1 MRHHTAIPFHH
12 LTLPAAGTLFA
23 VCASAILA
31 QEVTPLS
38 GTKPLTMPGDLSAQ
52 MVEGID
58 RFLLHEIGN
67 SIDGRKQYWHR
78 DLASPDAYNQSVEP
92 NRQHLRAI
100 IGAVDKRTPMTGLE
114 LVGTTRQPAKVAE
127 TDRFTVFAVRWPV
140 LTGVQGEGLLLEPK
154 GGIKARVVVI
164 PDADQTPEMIC
175 GLAPGVNPE
184 SQTARRLAE
193 AGCQV
198 VVPMLIDRR
207 DNWSGSEVLNRFT
220 NQPHREWI
228 YRQSF
233 DLGRHIVGYEV
244 QKVLALID
252 WFAAENSQLQTT
264 NPKLAVAGYAEG
276 GMLALYA
283 AALDPRIQAT
293 LVSGYFDARQ
303 RSWEEP
309 IYRNLFGLLRE
320 FGDAELASL
329 VYPRT
334 LIVEHSQSPTLDG
347 SPKPHDNRGGAAPC
361 KWGTP
366 DFASVEQEVA
376 RAKTM
381 CGQAPLFIH
390 GNEGSTTGP
399 GSSRSLQE
407 LLKATGVTGQPAEVP
422 VTPLADARRGFSVD
436 DRQRRQ
442 VKELEDFTQNL
453 LRIATYEREKTYWN
467 QLKAPDEATW
477 NTARKS
483 WRTNFWEDVIG
494 KFSPATAP
502 TNARSRKILETDK
515 VTGYDVVMDVWPDVY
530 AWGVLLL
537 PKDLKPGERRP
548 VVVCQHGLE
557 GVPLDTI
564 TEDQKSN
571 AYGAY
576 KAFSLRLAERGF
588 VVFAPHNPYRGTD
601 KFRTLQRKANPLGK
615 HLFSVIFAQH
625 ERILDWLSEQPFVDA
640 KRIGFYG
647 LSYGGK
653 SAMRIPAVCDRYCLS
668 ICSADF
674 NEWVWKNATVDWR
687 SSYMFTGEYEIYEWN
702 LGHTFNYAE
711 MATLIAPRPFM
722 VERGHDDGVGID
734 EWVSFEFAK
743 IRRFY
748 NKAGIGDRAEIE
760 YFNGPHTING
770 QGTYEF
776 LHKHL
781 NWPKR

>member
-1 MRHHTAIPFHH
+1 MPHQPATPFRHF
-12 LTLPAAGTLFA
+12 TLPTIFTGLMIFA
-23 VCASAILA
+23 TTTFA
-31 QEVTPLS
+31 QEVTPLA

-58 RFLLHEIGN
+58 RFLLREIGK
-67 SIDGRKQYWHR
+67 SIEGRKQYWQR
-78 DLASPDAYNQSVEP
+78 DLSSPDAYNKSVEP

-100 IGAVDKRTPMTGLE
+100 IGAVDKRVPMTGLE
-114 LVGTTRQPAKVAE
+114 LVGTTSQPSKVAE
-127 TDRFTVFAVRWPV
+127 TDRFTVHAVRWPV
-140 LTGVQGEGLLLEPK
+140 LEGVHGEGLLLEPK

-164 PDADQTPEMIC
+164 PDADQTPEMIA

-207 DNWSGSEVLNRFT
+207 DNWSGSELLNRFT

-233 DLGRHIVGYEV
+233 EMGRHIIGYEV
-244 QKVLALID
+244 QKVLAVID
-252 WFAAENSQLQTT
+252 WFSAEDSKLQTP
-264 NPKLAVAGYAEG
+264 NFKLAVFGYGEG
-276 GMLALYA
+276 GLLALHA
-283 AALDPRIQAT
+283 AALDPRIKAAV
-293 LVSGYFDARQ
+293 VSGYFDSRQ

-309 IYRNLFGLLRE
+309 LYRNMFGLLRE

-329 VYPRT
+329 VHPRT
-334 LIVEHSQSPTLDG
+334 LIVEYSPSPTLDG
-347 SPKPHDNRGGAAPC
+347 SPKPHDGRGGAAPC

-366 DFASVEQEVA
+366 DFTSVEQEVA
-376 RAKTM
+376 RAKTLS
-381 CGQAPLFIH
+381 GQAPGFIH

-399 GSSRSLQE
+399 GSSRTIQE
-407 LLKATGVTGQPAEVP
+407 LFSAFGFAGQIAALS
-422 VTPLADARRGFSVD
+422 VTPLTDARLGFSVD
-436 DRQRRQ
+436 DRQHRQ
-442 VKELEDFTQNL
+442 VKELEDFTQHL
-453 LRIATYEREKTYWN
+453 LRIATYEREKTYWT
-467 QLKAPDEATW
+467 QLKAPDAVTW
-477 NTARKS
+477 GTARKS
-483 WRTNFWEDVIG
+483 WQTNFWENVMG
-494 KFSPATAP
+494 KFTPATLP
-502 TNARSRKILETDK
+502 INPRSRKILETDK

-564 TEDQKSN
+564 NDDPKSQ
-571 AYGAY
+571 AYAPY

-722 VERGHDDGVGID
+722 VERGHDDGVGLD

-776 LHKHL
+776 LHRHM
-781 NWPKR
+781 NWPKK

>member
-1 MRHHTAIPFHH
+1 MSNPPAPRFRNLTRPVMLAGLIWCTA
-12 LTLPAAGTLFA
+12 TT
-23 VCASAILA
+23 VA
-31 QEVTPLS
+31 QDVTPLS
-38 GTKPLTMPGDLSAQ
+38 GTKPLTMTGDLSAQ

-58 RFLLHEIGN
+58 RFLLREIGK
-67 SIDGRKQYWHR
+67 SIAGRAQYWQR
-78 DLASPDAYNQSVEP
+78 ARSSPEAYTQSVEP
-92 NRQHLRAI
+92 NRQRLRAI
-100 IGAVDKRTPMTGLE
+100 IGAVDKRLPMTGLE
-114 LVGTTRQPAKVAE
+114 LVGTTSQPAKVAE

-140 LTGVQGEGLLLEPK
+140 LDGVQGEGLLLEPK
-154 GGIKARVVVI
+154 GGLKGRVVVI
-164 PDADQTPEMIC
+164 PDADQTPEMIV
-175 GLAPGVNPE
+175 GLAPGVKPE

-193 AGCQV
+193 AGYQV
-198 VVPMLIDRR
+198 VVPVLIDRR
-207 DNWSGSEVLNRFT
+207 DNWSGSESLNRFT

-228 YRQSF
+228 YRQAF
-233 DLGRHIVGYEV
+233 EMGRHIIGYEV
-244 QKVLALID
+244 QKVLAVID
-252 WFAAENSQLQTT
+252 WFSAENAKVQV
-264 NPKLAVAGYAEG
+264 PPAKLAVAGYGEG
-276 GMLALYA
+276 ALLALYT
-283 AALDPRIQAT
+283 AALDPRIGAT
-293 LVSGYFDARQ
+293 LVSGYFDSRQ

-309 IYRNLFGLLRE
+309 LYRNLFGALRE

-329 VYPRT
+329 VHPRA
-334 LIVEHSQSPTLDG
+334 LIIEHSQSPTLDG
-347 SPKPHDNRGGAAPC
+347 SPKPHDGRAGAAPC

-366 DFASVEQEVA
+366 DYASVEQEIA
-376 RAKTM
+376 RARILSGK
-381 CGQAPLFIH
+381 APVFIH

-399 GSSRSLQE
+399 GSARALQE
-407 LLKATGVTGQPAEVP
+407 LMSALGNADQVSAPPA
-422 VTPLADARRGFSVD
+422 TPLTDARTGFSVD
-436 DRQRRQ
+436 ERQRRQ
-442 VKELEDFTQNL
+442 VKELENFTQNL
-453 LRIATYEREKTYWN
+453 LRVATYEREKTYWS
-467 QLKAPDEATW
+467 QLKAPDAATW
-477 NTARKS
+477 DTNRKS
-483 WRTNFWEDVIG
+483 WQTNFWENVMG
-494 KFSPATAP
+494 KFSPATLPA
-502 TNARSRKILETDK
+502 NARSRKTLETEK
-515 VTGYDVVMDVWPDVY
+515 VTGYDVVLDVWPDVY

-557 GVPLDTI
+557 GVPMDTI

-571 AYGAY
+571 SYAAY

-588 VVFAPHNPYRGTD
+588 IVFAPHNPYRGTD

-674 NEWVWKNATVDWR
+674 NEWVWKNANVDWR

-748 NKAGIGDRAEIE
+748 NKAGIGNRAEIE

-770 QGTYEF
+770 QGTYDF
-776 LHKHL
+776 LHRHL